1 MKNWAEKEVELACK
15 HAAKTGRK
23 EGEFEYNRACY
34 KSALKAYN
42 SLIEDGHSAA
52 SIQFTKDILNRL
64 IDGKPIIP
72 IEDTDDI
79 WLNGF
84 DCGDYVSYQCSRM
97 SSLFKKV
104 YNDGHVEYEDISRIV
119 CVDGKGLTY
128 HNYFVRKIITELAG
142 PVTMPYEPSTNPI
155 RVYTSEYLYDKKYCD
170 FDILAIWRYIMP
182 NGDEIPVHRFFKEV
196 DRGWEEI
203 SLKEFKEILP
213 EINKNSK
220 EAIQEKCEKV
230 ALEIIENA
238 RKDTQEK
245 SKEEKSIMTE
255 ETKKDIQEKYEKA
268 ALKINENVRKDIQNN
283 LADIFVDSIQN
294 LQKNLSEC
302 DFISNTAGTIRLSKN
317 KK

>member
-15 HAAKTGRK
+15 HAEKTGRK
-23 EGEFEYNRACY
+23 EGEFEYKRACY

-42 SLIEDGHSAA
+42 SLMEDDHSEA

-84 DCGDYVSYQCSRM
+84 DYGDYVSYRCSRM

-104 YNDGHVEYEDISRIV
+104 YNDGHVEYDDINRIV

-128 HNYFVRKIITELAG
+128 HNYFIRKIISELVG

-155 RVYTSEYLYDKKYCD
+155 RVYTSDYLYDKKNGD
-170 FDILAIWRYIMP
+170 FDILAIWRYVMP
-182 NGDEIPVHRFFKEV
+182 NGDETPVHRFFKEV
-196 DRGWEEI
+196 DRRWKEI
-203 SLKEFKEILP
+203 SLKEFKEILLK
-213 EINKNSK
+213 INKNAQ
-220 EAIQEKCEKV
+220 ENIQNNPAK
-230 ALEIIENA
+230 
-238 RKDTQEK
+238 
-245 SKEEKSIMTE
+245 

-283 LADIFVDSIQN
+283 LADIFVDSMQN

-302 DFISNTAGTIRLSKN
+302 DFIYNSAGTTRLFKN

>member
-15 HAAKTGRK
+15 HSAKTPRK
-23 EGEFEYNRACY
+23 EEEIEYNRACY

-42 SLIEDGHSAA
+42 SLMEDGHSGA

-64 IDGKPIIP
+64 IDGKPITP

-79 WLNGF
+79 WKNGVNF
-84 DCGDYVSYQCSRM
+84 SDYVSYQCSRM

-104 YNDGHVEYEDISRIV
+104 YNDGHVEYEDINRIV
-119 CVDGKGLTY
+119 GVNKEGFTY
-128 HNYFVRKIITELAG
+128 PNYFIRKIITELVG
-142 PVTMPYEPSTNPI
+142 PVTMPYEPSINPI
-155 RVYTSEYLYDKKYCD
+155 RVYTSDYLYDKKNGY
-170 FDILAIWRYIMP
+170 FDILAIWRYTMP

-203 SLKEFKEILP
+203 SLKEFKEILR
-213 EINKNSK
+213 
-220 EAIQEKCEKV
+220 
-230 ALEIIENA
+230 ALP
-238 RKDTQEK
+238 TQ
-245 SKEEKSIMTE
+245 
-255 ETKKDIQEKYEKA
+255 KDIQEKYENVALKKSKEDTQEKTKEDVQEKYEKV

-283 LADIFVDSIQN
+283 LADIFVDSMQKDVQN

-302 DFISNTAGTIRLSKN
+302 DFISNTAGTIRLLKN

>member
-15 HAAKTGRK
+15 HAAKTDRK
-23 EGEFEYNRACY
+23 EGEFDYNRACY

-42 SLIEDGHSAA
+42 SLMEDGHSAA

-79 WLNGF
+79 WLNGVDF
-84 DCGDYVSYQCSRM
+84 GDYVSYQCSRM

-104 YNDGHVEYEDISRIV
+104 YNDEHVEYEDISRIV

-128 HNYFVRKIITELAG
+128 HNYFVRKIISELVG
-142 PVTMPYEPSTNPI
+142 PVTMPYEPSANPI
-155 RVYTSEYLYDKKYCD
+155 RVYTSEYLYDKKYGD
-170 FDILAIWRYIMP
+170 FDILAIWRYVMP
-182 NGDEIPVHRFFKEV
+182 NGDEIPVHRFFKEI
-196 DRGWEEI
+196 DRGWKEI

-220 EAIQEKCEKV
+220 EDIQEKCEKV

-238 RKDTQEK
+238 RKDIQKK
-245 SKEEKSIMTE
+245 SKE
-255 ETKKDIQEKYEKA
+255 DIQEKCEKV

-283 LADIFVDSIQN
+283 LADIFVDSMQKGVQN
-294 LQKNLSEC
+294 LQS
-302 DFISNTAGTIRLSKN
+302 
-317 KK
+317 

>member
-15 HAAKTGRK
+15 HAAKTDRK
-23 EGEFEYNRACY
+23 EGEFDYNRACY

-42 SLIEDGHSAA
+42 SLMEDGHSAA

-79 WLNGF
+79 WLNGVDF
-84 DCGDYVSYQCSRM
+84 GDYVSYQCSRM

-104 YNDGHVEYEDISRIV
+104 YNDEHVEYEDISRIV

-128 HNYFVRKIITELAG
+128 HNYFVRKIISELVG
-142 PVTMPYEPSTNPI
+142 PVTMPYEPSANPI
-155 RVYTSEYLYDKKYCD
+155 RVYTSEYLYDKKYGD
-170 FDILAIWRYIMP
+170 FDILAIWRYVMP
-182 NGDEIPVHRFFKEV
+182 NGDEIPVHRFFKEI
-196 DRGWEEI
+196 DRGWKEI

-220 EAIQEKCEKV
+220 EDIQEKCEKV
-230 ALEIIENA
+230 
-238 RKDTQEK
+238 
-245 SKEEKSIMTE
+245 
-255 ETKKDIQEKYEKA
+255 

-283 LADIFVDSIQN
+283 LADIFVDSMQKGVQN
-294 LQKNLSEC
+294 LQS
-302 DFISNTAGTIRLSKN
+302 
-317 KK
+317 

>member
-15 HAAKTGRK
+15 HAAKIPRK
-23 EGEFEYNRACY
+23 EEEIEYNRSCY

-42 SLIEDGHSAA
+42 SLMEDGNSRA

-64 IDGKPIIP
+64 IDGKPITP

-79 WLNGF
+79 WLTGVNF
-84 DCGDYVSYQCSRM
+84 SDYVSYQCSRM

-142 PVTMPYEPSTNPI
+142 TVTMPYEPSTNPI
-155 RVYTSEYLYDKKYCD
+155 RVYTSDYLYGKKNGD
-170 FDILAIWRYIMP
+170 FDILAIWRYVMP

-196 DRGWEEI
+196 NRGWEEI
-203 SLKEFKEILP
+203 SLKEFKEILR
-213 EINKNSK
+213 
-220 EAIQEKCEKV
+220 
-230 ALEIIENA
+230 ALP
-238 RKDTQEK
+238 TQE
-245 SKEEKSIMTE
+245 
-255 ETKKDIQEKYEKA
+255 DIQEKYENV
-268 ALKINENVRKDIQNN
+268 ALKINDNVRKDIQNN
-283 LADIFVDSIQN
+283 LADIFVDSMQKDVQN

-302 DFISNTAGTIRLSKN
+302 DIISNTAGTIRLFKN